1 MSKPKISVIMSE
13 YNTPPDY
20 LRASIESILSQTFK
34 DIEII
39 IVDDCGKNDLD
50 SITEEYKDKRIRV
63 IKNNKNIG
71 LVESLN
77 KAITASKADILARMD
92 TDDIADENRLEEQ
105 YNFMINHEEYSVV
118 GTLANEFSKNSTTGV
133 LGKPGEKT
141 AKSLAYGDSIIH
153 PSVMMRK
160 KDIQSVGGYKN
171 YKRAEDLSL
180 WFELVMKG
188 FRLFVIDRVLLNY
201 RVNEEDYSKRKF
213 KTRGGEIKAR
223 LHYYHLTKAPV
234 LAYLVIIKSIVS
246 SILPTRIVAFFR
258 RKIILKSGRENER
271 FDKNPLVSVVIPVY
285 NCAEYIGECIDSVAE
300 QTYDNI
306 EIIVVNDGSKDG
318 SENIIKDK
326 RKRYHNILYYKQ
338 RNKGVSA
345 ARNLG
350 IKKARG
356 EYITFVDGDD
366 LVGKYLV
373 ECLVNQITCTHPG
386 CIIVSKPT
394 QKINEFKE
402 RVLGYKKP
410 VVKSIISG
418 QALIKL
424 LYPYGIDNGPCAKL
438 YPTVLLKKNLFNID
452 LSIAEDLELN
462 YRLIKSSKIIKV
474 LNEKLYFYRPN
485 PKSAMNQEFNEKR
498 LSGLTATDIIVKD
511 ALSTTNNK
519 KIQKAAVGRH
529 FIEAILIASDPSV
542 NKSVEGSAIIKRVI
556 LKNAGLVMRDFNM
569 FYKYRI
575 VAAIA
580 LINYDIAIKLL
591 QSRGR

>member
-1 MSKPKISVIMSE
+1 MSE

-92 TDDIADENRLEEQ
+92 TDDIADENRLEKQ
-105 YNFMINHEEYSVV
+105 YNFMIDHDEYSVV
-118 GTLANEFSKNSTTGV
+118 GTLANEFSKNSTMGV

-258 RKIILKSGRENER
+258 RKIILKPGRENER
-271 FDKNPLVSVVIPVY
+271 FDKKPLVSVIIPVY

-326 RKRYHNILYYKQ
+326 RKRYRNILYYKQ
-338 RNKGVSA
+338 RNEGVSA

-410 VVKSIISG
+410 VVKSISSG

-485 PKSAMNQEFNEKR
+485 PKSAMNQEFNEKK

-529 FIEAILIASDPSV
+529 FIEAVLIASDPSV
-542 NKSVEGSAIIKRVI
+542 NRSVEGSAIIKRVI
-556 LKNAGLVMRDFNM
+556 LKNAELVMRDFNM

>member
-77 KAITASKADILARMD
+77 KAIAVSKADILARMD

-160 KDIQSVGGYKN
+160 KDIQSIGGYKN

-258 RKIILKSGRENER
+258 RKIILKPGRENER
-271 FDKNPLVSVVIPVY
+271 PLVSVIIPVY

-373 ECLVNQITCTHPG
+373 ECLVNQIRCTHPG

-410 VVKSIISG
+410 VVKSISSS

-424 LYPYGIDNGPCAKL
+424 LYPYGIDNGPYAKL

-462 YRLIKSSKIIKV
+462 YRLIKSSKIVKV

-529 FIEAILIASDPSV
+529 FIEAVLIASDPSV
-542 NKSVEGSAIIKRVI
+542 NRSVEGSAIIKRVI

>member
-1 MSKPKISVIMSE
+1 MSE

-20 LRASIESILSQTFK
+20 LRASIESILNQTFK

-39 IVDDCGKNDLD
+39 IVDDCGRNDLS
-50 SITEEYKDKRIRV
+50 SIVKEYKDKRIRI
-63 IKNNKNIG
+63 IKNDENIG
-71 LVESLN
+71 LVKSLN
-77 KAITASKADILARMD
+77 KAIAVSKADILARMD
-92 TDDIADENRLEEQ
+92 TDDVADENRLEEQ

-118 GTLANEFSKNSTTGV
+118 GTLANEFSKNNTTGV

-180 WFELVMKG
+180 WFELAMKG
-188 FRLFVIDRVLLNY
+188 FSLFVIDRVLLNY

-213 KTRGGEIKAR
+213 KTRRGEIKAR

-246 SILPTRIVAFFR
+246 SILPTRIVAFLR
-258 RKIILKSGRENER
+258 RKIILKPSRENER
-271 FDKNPLVSVVIPVY
+271 SDKRPLVSVIIPVY
-285 NCAEYIGECIDSVAE
+285 NCEEYIGECIDSVAE

-306 EIIVVNDGSKDG
+306 EIIVVNDGSKDE

-326 RKRYHNILYYKQ
+326 KKRYRNILYYKQ

-350 IKKARG
+350 INKAKG
-356 EYITFVDGDD
+356 KYITFVDGDD

-373 ECLVNQITCTHPG
+373 ERLVNQIIHTDPE

-394 QKINEFKE
+394 QKINEFEE
-402 RVLGYKKP
+402 RVLGHKKP
-410 VVKSIISG
+410 VVKSMSSD

-438 YPTVLLKKNLFNID
+438 YPTALLKKNLFNID

-498 LSGLTATDIIVKD
+498 LSGLTATDIIIKD
-511 ALSTTNNK
+511 ALSTTDNR
-519 KIQKAAVGRH
+519 KIQKAAAGRH
-529 FIEAILIASDPSV
+529 FIEAVLIASDPSV
-542 NKSVEGSAIIKRVI
+542 NKSAEGSAIIKRVI

>member
-258 RKIILKSGRENER
+258 RKIILKPGRENER
-271 FDKNPLVSVVIPVY
+271 FDKKPLVSVIIPVY

-326 RKRYHNILYYKQ
+326 RKRYRNILYYKQ
-338 RNKGVSA
+338 RNEGVSA

-350 IKKARG
+350 IKKAIG

-410 VVKSIISG
+410 VVKSISSG

-485 PKSAMNQEFNEKR
+485 PKSAMNQEFNEKK

-529 FIEAILIASDPSV
+529 FIEAVLIASDPSV
-542 NKSVEGSAIIKRVI
+542 NRSVEGSAIIKRVI
-556 LKNAGLVMRDFNM
+556 LKNAELVMRDFNM

>member
-77 KAITASKADILARMD
+77 KAIAVSKADILARMD

-160 KDIQSVGGYKN
+160 KDIQYVGGYKN

-258 RKIILKSGRENER
+258 RKIILKPGRENER
-271 FDKNPLVSVVIPVY
+271 FDNNPLVSVVIPVY

-326 RKRYHNILYYKQ
+326 RKRCHNILYYKQ

-410 VVKSIISG
+410 VVKSISSS

-424 LYPYGIDNGPCAKL
+424 LYPYGIDNGPYAKL

-529 FIEAILIASDPSV
+529 FIEAVLIASDPSV
-542 NKSVEGSAIIKRVI
+542 NRSVEGSAIIKRVI

>member
-1 MSKPKISVIMSE
+1 MSE

-50 SITEEYKDKRIRV
+50 SITEEYRDKRIRV

-77 KAITASKADILARMD
+77 KAIAVSKADILARMD
-92 TDDIADENRLEEQ
+92 TDDVADENRLEEQ

-118 GTLANEFSKNSTTGV
+118 GTLANEFSKNNTTGV

-180 WFELVMKG
+180 WFELAMKG

-213 KTRGGEIKAR
+213 KTRRGEIKAR

-246 SILPTRIVAFFR
+246 SILPTRIVAFLR

-410 VVKSIISG
+410 VVKSISSG

-529 FIEAILIASDPSV
+529 FIEAVLIASDPSV
-542 NKSVEGSAIIKRVI
+542 NRSVEGSAIIKRVI

>member
-77 KAITASKADILARMD
+77 KAIAVSKADILARMD
-92 TDDIADENRLEEQ
+92 TDDVADENRLEEQ

-160 KDIQSVGGYKN
+160 KDIQSIGGYKN

-258 RKIILKSGRENER
+258 RKIILKPGRENER
-271 FDKNPLVSVVIPVY
+271 PLVSVIIPVY
-285 NCAEYIGECIDSVAE
+285 NCEEYIGECIDSVAE

-306 EIIVVNDGSKDG
+306 EIIVVNDGSKDE
-318 SENIIKDK
+318 SENIIEDK
-326 RKRYHNILYYKQ
+326 KKRYRNILYYKQ

-402 RVLGYKKP
+402 RVLGHKKP
-410 VVKSIISG
+410 VVKSISSD

-529 FIEAILIASDPSV
+529 FIEAVLIASDPSV

>member
-1 MSKPKISVIMSE
+1 
-13 YNTPPDY
+13 
-20 LRASIESILSQTFK
+20 
-34 DIEII
+34 
-39 IVDDCGKNDLD
+39 
-50 SITEEYKDKRIRV
+50 
-63 IKNNKNIG
+63 
-71 LVESLN
+71 
-77 KAITASKADILARMD
+77 MD

-105 YNFMINHEEYSVV
+105 YKFMINHEEYSVV

-201 RVNEEDYSKRKF
+201 RVNKEDYSKRKL

-258 RKIILKSGRENER
+258 RKIILKPSREGER
-271 FDKNPLVSVVIPVY
+271 SDKRPLVSVVIPVY
-285 NCAEYIGECIDSVAE
+285 NCEEYIGECIDSVAE

-306 EIIVVNDGSKDG
+306 EIIVVNDGSKDE

-326 RKRYHNILYYKQ
+326 KKRYRNILYYKQ

-373 ECLVNQITCTHPG
+373 ECLVNQIICTHPE

-394 QKINEFKE
+394 QKINEFEE

-410 VVKSIISG
+410 VVKSIGSS

-424 LYPYGIDNGPCAKL
+424 LYPYGIDNGPYAKL

-519 KIQKAAVGRH
+519 KLQKAAVGRH
-529 FIEAILIASDPSV
+529 FIEAVLIASDSSV
-542 NKSVEGSAIIKRVI
+542 NKSVKGSAIIKRVI

>member
-258 RKIILKSGRENER
+258 RKIILKPGRENER
-271 FDKNPLVSVVIPVY
+271 FDKKPLVSVIIPVY

-326 RKRYHNILYYKQ
+326 RKRYRNILYYKQ
-338 RNKGVSA
+338 RNEGVSA

-410 VVKSIISG
+410 VVKSISSG

-485 PKSAMNQEFNEKR
+485 PKSAMNQEFNEKK

-519 KIQKAAVGRH
+519 KIQKATVGRH
-529 FIEAILIASDPSV
+529 FIEAVLIASDPSV
-542 NKSVEGSAIIKRVI
+542 NRSVEGSAIIKRVI
-556 LKNAGLVMRDFNM
+556 LKNAELVMRDFNM

>member
-50 SITEEYKDKRIRV
+50 SITEKYKDKRIRV

-77 KAITASKADILARMD
+77 KAIAVSKADILARMD

-223 LHYYHLTKAPV
+223 LHYYYLTKAPV
-234 LAYLVIIKSIVS
+234 LAYLVIVKSIIS

-338 RNKGVSA
+338 RNEGVSA

-410 VVKSIISG
+410 VVKPISSD

-529 FIEAILIASDPSV
+529 FIEAVLIASDPSV
-542 NKSVEGSAIIKRVI
+542 NRSVEESAIIKRVI

>member
-180 WFELVMKG
+180 WFELAMKG
-188 FRLFVIDRVLLNY
+188 FRLFVIDGVLLNY

-258 RKIILKSGRENER
+258 RKIILKPGRENER
-271 FDKNPLVSVVIPVY
+271 FDKKPLVSVIIPVY

-326 RKRYHNILYYKQ
+326 RKRYRNILYYKQ
-338 RNKGVSA
+338 RNEGVSA

-410 VVKSIISG
+410 VVKSISSG

-485 PKSAMNQEFNEKR
+485 PKSAMNQEFNEKK

-529 FIEAILIASDPSV
+529 FIEAVLIASDPSV
-542 NKSVEGSAIIKRVI
+542 NRSVEGSAIIKRVI
-556 LKNAGLVMRDFNM
+556 LKNAELVMRDFNM

>member
-20 LRASIESILSQTFK
+20 LRASIKSILSQTFK

-77 KAITASKADILARMD
+77 KAIAVSKADILARLD

-326 RKRYHNILYYKQ
+326 RKRYRNILYYKQ

-410 VVKSIISG
+410 VVKSISSG

-424 LYPYGIDNGPCAKL
+424 LYPYGIDNGPYAKL

-519 KIQKAAVGRH
+519 KLQKAAVGRH
-529 FIEAILIASDPSV
+529 FIEAVLIASDSSV
-542 NKSVEGSAIIKRVI
+542 NKSVKGSAIIKRVI

>member
-1 MSKPKISVIMSE
+1 MSE

-77 KAITASKADILARMD
+77 KAIAVSKADILARMD

-258 RKIILKSGRENER
+258 RKIILKPGRENER
-271 FDKNPLVSVVIPVY
+271 FDNNPLVSVVIPVY

-326 RKRYHNILYYKQ
+326 RKRCHNILYYKQ

-410 VVKSIISG
+410 VVKSISSS

-424 LYPYGIDNGPCAKL
+424 LYPYGIDNGPYAKL

-529 FIEAILIASDPSV
+529 FIEAVLIASDPSV
-542 NKSVEGSAIIKRVI
+542 NRSVEGSAIIKRVI

>member
-20 LRASIESILSQTFK
+20 LRASIESILNQTFK

-223 LHYYHLTKAPV
+223 LHYYYLTKAPV
-234 LAYLVIIKSIVS
+234 LAYLVIVKSIIS

-258 RKIILKSGRENER
+258 RKIILKPGRENKR
-271 FDKNPLVSVVIPVY
+271 FDKKPLVSVIIPVY

-306 EIIVVNDGSKDG
+306 EIIVVNDGSKDE

-326 RKRYHNILYYKQ
+326 KRRYRNILYYKQ

-373 ECLVNQITCTHPG
+373 ECLVNQITCIHTE

-410 VVKSIISG
+410 VVKSISSS

-529 FIEAILIASDPSV
+529 FIEAVLIASDPSV
-542 NKSVEGSAIIKRVI
+542 NRSVEGSAIIKRVI

>member
-271 FDKNPLVSVVIPVY
+271 FDNNPLVSVVIPVY

-338 RNKGVSA
+338 RNEGVSA

-394 QKINEFKE
+394 QKINEFEE

-410 VVKSIISG
+410 VVKSISSD

-424 LYPYGIDNGPCAKL
+424 LHPYGIDNGPCAKL

-485 PKSAMNQEFNEKR
+485 PKSAMNQEFNEKK

-529 FIEAILIASDPSV
+529 FIEAVLIASDPSV
-542 NKSVEGSAIIKRVI
+542 NRSVEGSAIIKRVI
-556 LKNAGLVMRDFNM
+556 LKNAELVMRDFNM

>member
-13 YNTPPDY
+13 YNTPPEH
-20 LRASIESILSQTFK
+20 LRASIESILNQTIK
-34 DIEII
+34 DIEIV

-50 SITEEYKDKRIRV
+50 SIIKEYKDKRIRV

-77 KAITASKADILARMD
+77 KAIAVSKADILARMD

-153 PSVMMRK
+153 PSAMMRK
-160 KDIQSVGGYKN
+160 KDVQSVGGYKN

-223 LHYYHLTKAPV
+223 LHYYYLTKAPV
-234 LAYLVIIKSIVS
+234 LAYLIIVKSIIS

-258 RKIILKSGRENER
+258 RKIILKPGRESER
-271 FDKNPLVSVVIPVY
+271 FDKKPLVSVIIPVY
-285 NCAEYIGECIDSVAE
+285 NCAEYIGECIDSIAG
-300 QTYDNI
+300 QSYDNI
-306 EIIVVNDGSKDG
+306 EIIVVNDGSKDE
-318 SENIIKDK
+318 SEKIIKNK
-326 RKRYHNILYYKQ
+326 KKKYRNILYYKQ
-338 RNKGVSA
+338 RNKGVSV

-350 IKKARG
+350 INKAKG
-356 EYITFVDGDD
+356 EYITFVDADD
-366 LVGKYLV
+366 LAGKYLV
-373 ECLVNQITCTHPG
+373 ERLVNQIIHTDPE

-394 QKINEFKE
+394 QKINEFEE
-402 RVLGYKKP
+402 RVLGHKRP
-410 VVKSIISG
+410 VVKSMSSD

-438 YPTVLLKKNLFNID
+438 YPTALLKKNLFNIG

-511 ALSTTNNK
+511 TLSTTNNK
-519 KIQKAAVGRH
+519 KIRKAAAGRH
-529 FIEAILIASDPSV
+529 FIEAVLITSDPSV
-542 NKSVEGSAIIKRVI
+542 NKSAEGSAIIKKVI

>member
-13 YNTPPDY
+13 YNTPPNY
-20 LRASIESILSQTFK
+20 LRASIESILNQTFK
-34 DIEII
+34 DIEIV
-39 IVDDCGKNDLD
+39 IVDDCGKNDLE
-50 SITEEYKDKRIRV
+50 SIVKEYKDRRIRV
-63 IKNNKNIG
+63 IKNDKNIG

-77 KAITASKADILARMD
+77 KAIAVSKADILARMD

-105 YNFMINHEEYSVV
+105 YNFMISHEEYSVV
-118 GTLANEFSKNSTTGV
+118 GTLANEFSKNSTTGI

-201 RVNEEDYSKRKF
+201 RVNEEDYLKRKF

-223 LHYYHLTKAPV
+223 LHYYRLTKAPV
-234 LAYLVIIKSIVS
+234 LAYLVIVKSIAS
-246 SILPTRIVAFFR
+246 SILPTRTVAFFR
-258 RKIILKSGRENER
+258 RKIILKSGRGNER
-271 FDKNPLVSVVIPVY
+271 FDKRPLVSVVIPVY

-306 EIIVVNDGSKDG
+306 EIIVVNDGSKDE
-318 SENIIKDK
+318 SEKIIKNK
-326 RKRYHNILYYKQ
+326 KKKYRNILYYKQ

-350 IKKARG
+350 INKAKG
-356 EYITFVDGDD
+356 EYITFVDADD

-373 ECLVNQITCTHPG
+373 ERLVNQITCTHPE
-386 CIIVSKPT
+386 CIIVSEPT
-394 QKINEFKE
+394 QKINEFE
-402 RVLGYKKP
+402 ECALGYKKP
-410 VVKSIISG
+410 VVKSISSD

-438 YPTVLLKKNLFNID
+438 YPTALLKKNLFNID

-485 PKSAMNQEFNEKR
+485 PKSAMNQKFNEKR
-498 LSGLTATDIIVKD
+498 LSGLTATDIIIKD

-529 FIEAILIASDPSV
+529 FIEAVLIASDPSV

>member
-50 SITEEYKDKRIRV
+50 SITEEYRDKRIRV

-77 KAITASKADILARMD
+77 KAIAVSKADILARMD
-92 TDDIADENRLEEQ
+92 TDDVADENRLEEQ

-118 GTLANEFSKNSTTGV
+118 GTLANEFSKNNTTGV

-180 WFELVMKG
+180 WFELAMKG

-213 KTRGGEIKAR
+213 KTRRGEIKAR

-246 SILPTRIVAFFR
+246 SILPTRIVAFLR

-410 VVKSIISG
+410 VVKSISSG

-529 FIEAILIASDPSV
+529 FIEAVLIASDPSV
-542 NKSVEGSAIIKRVI
+542 NRSVEGSAIIKRVI
-556 LKNAGLVMRDFNM
+556 LKNAGLCV
-569 FYKYRI
+569 I
-575 VAAIA
+575 LTCSISTE
-580 LINYDIAIKLL
+580 LSLL
-591 QSRGR
+591 

>member
-1 MSKPKISVIMSE
+1 MSE

-160 KDIQSVGGYKN
+160 KDIQYVGGYKN

-258 RKIILKSGRENER
+258 RKIILKPGRENER
-271 FDKNPLVSVVIPVY
+271 FDKKPLVSVIIPVY

-326 RKRYHNILYYKQ
+326 RKRYRNILYYKQ
-338 RNKGVSA
+338 RNEGVSA

-410 VVKSIISG
+410 VVKSISSG

-485 PKSAMNQEFNEKR
+485 PKSAMNQEFNEKK

-529 FIEAILIASDPSV
+529 FIEAVLIASDPSV
-542 NKSVEGSAIIKRVI
+542 NRSVEGSAIIKRVI
-556 LKNAGLVMRDFNM
+556 LKNAELVMRDFNM

>member
-1 MSKPKISVIMSE
+1 MSE

-258 RKIILKSGRENER
+258 RKIILKPGRENER
-271 FDKNPLVSVVIPVY
+271 FDKKPLVSVIIPVY

-326 RKRYHNILYYKQ
+326 RKRYRNILYYKQ
-338 RNKGVSA
+338 RNEGVSA

-410 VVKSIISG
+410 VVKSISSG

-485 PKSAMNQEFNEKR
+485 PKSAMNQEFNEKK

-529 FIEAILIASDPSV
+529 FIEAVLIASDPSV
-542 NKSVEGSAIIKRVI
+542 NRSVEGSAIIKRVI
-556 LKNAGLVMRDFNM
+556 LKNAELVMRDFNM

>member
-20 LRASIESILSQTFK
+20 LRASIESILNQTFK

-39 IVDDCGKNDLD
+39 IVDDCGRNDLS
-50 SITEEYKDKRIRV
+50 SIVKEYKDKRIRI
-63 IKNNKNIG
+63 IKNDENIG
-71 LVESLN
+71 LVKSLN
-77 KAITASKADILARMD
+77 KAIAVSKADILARMD

-105 YNFMINHEEYSVV
+105 YKFMINHEEYSVV

-201 RVNEEDYSKRKF
+201 RVNKEDYSKRKL
-213 KTRGGEIKAR
+213 KTRRGEIKAR
-223 LHYYHLTKAPV
+223 LHYYHLTKAPA

-258 RKIILKSGRENER
+258 RKIILKPSREDER
-271 FDKNPLVSVVIPVY
+271 SDKRPLVSVVIPVY
-285 NCAEYIGECIDSVAE
+285 NCEEYIGECIDSVAE

-306 EIIVVNDGSKDG
+306 EIIVVNDGSKDE
-318 SENIIKDK
+318 SENIIEDK
-326 RKRYHNILYYKQ
+326 KKRYRNILYYKQ

-373 ECLVNQITCTHPG
+373 ECLVNQIICTHPE

-394 QKINEFKE
+394 QKINEFEE

-410 VVKSIISG
+410 VVKSIGSS

-424 LYPYGIDNGPCAKL
+424 LYPYGIDNGPYAKL
-438 YPTVLLKKNLFNID
+438 YPIVLLKKNLFNID

-529 FIEAILIASDPSV
+529 FIEAVLIASDPSV
-542 NKSVEGSAIIKRVI
+542 NRSVEGSAIIKRVI

>member
-13 YNTPPDY
+13 YNTPPNY
-20 LRASIESILSQTFK
+20 LRASIESILNQTFK

-50 SITEEYKDKRIRV
+50 SITEEYKDKRIKV

-92 TDDIADENRLEEQ
+92 TDDVADENRLEEQ
-105 YNFMINHEEYSVV
+105 YNFMISHEEYSVV

-153 PSVMMRK
+153 PSAMMRK

-201 RVNEEDYSKRKF
+201 RVNEEDYSKRKL

-223 LHYYHLTKAPV
+223 LHYYRLTKAPV
-234 LAYLVIIKSIVS
+234 LAYLVIIKSIAS

-258 RKIILKSGRENER
+258 RKIILKPSREDER
-271 FDKNPLVSVVIPVY
+271 SDKRPLVSVIPVY

-306 EIIVVNDGSKDG
+306 EIIVVNDGSKDE
-318 SENIIKDK
+318 SEKIIKNK
-326 RKRYHNILYYKQ
+326 KKKYRNILYYKQ

-350 IKKARG
+350 INKAKG

-366 LVGKYLV
+366 LAGKYLV
-373 ECLVNQITCTHPG
+373 ERLVNQITCTHPE

-394 QKINEFKE
+394 QKINEFE
-402 RVLGYKKP
+402 ECALGYKKP
-410 VVKSIISG
+410 VVKSISSD

-438 YPTVLLKKNLFNID
+438 YPTALLKKNLFNID

-485 PKSAMNQEFNEKR
+485 LKSAMNQEFNKKR
-498 LSGLTATDIIVKD
+498 LSGLTATDIIIKD

-529 FIEAILIASDPSV
+529 FIEAVLIASDPSV
-542 NKSVEGSAIIKRVI
+542 NKSAEGSAIIKRVI

-580 LINYDIAIKLL
+580 LINYNFAIKLL
-591 QSRGR
+591 QSRGH

>member
-13 YNTPPDY
+13 YNTPPNY
-20 LRASIESILSQTFK
+20 LRASIESILNQTFK
-34 DIEII
+34 DIEIV

-50 SITEEYKDKRIRV
+50 SIVKEYKDRRIRV
-63 IKNNKNIG
+63 IKNDKNIG

-92 TDDIADENRLEEQ
+92 TDDVADENRLEEQ

-223 LHYYHLTKAPV
+223 LHYYYLTKAPV
-234 LAYLVIIKSIVS
+234 LAYLVIVKSIIS

-338 RNKGVSA
+338 RNEGVSA

-394 QKINEFKE
+394 QKINEFEE

-410 VVKSIISG
+410 VVKSIGSS

-424 LYPYGIDNGPCAKL
+424 LYPYGIDNGPYAKL

-529 FIEAILIASDPSV
+529 FIEAVLIASDPSV
-542 NKSVEGSAIIKRVI
+542 NRSVEGSAIIKRVI

>member
-13 YNTPPDY
+13 YNTPPEH
-20 LRASIESILSQTFK
+20 LRASIESILNQTFK

-92 TDDIADENRLEEQ
+92 TDDVADENRLEEQ

-153 PSVMMRK
+153 PSAMMRK
-160 KDIQSVGGYKN
+160 RDVQSVGGYKN

-201 RVNEEDYSKRKF
+201 RVNKEDYSKRKL
-213 KTRGGEIKAR
+213 KTRRGEIKAR

-246 SILPTRIVAFFR
+246 SILPTRIVAFLR
-258 RKIILKSGRENER
+258 RKIILKPSRENER
-271 FDKNPLVSVVIPVY
+271 SDKRPLVSVIIPVY
-285 NCAEYIGECIDSVAE
+285 NCEEYIGECIDSVAE

-306 EIIVVNDGSKDG
+306 EIIVVNDGSKDE

-326 RKRYHNILYYKQ
+326 KKRYRNILYYKQ

-350 IKKARG
+350 INKAKG

-366 LVGKYLV
+366 LAGKYLV
-373 ECLVNQITCTHPG
+373 ERLVNQITCTHPE

-394 QKINEFKE
+394 QKINEFE
-402 RVLGYKKP
+402 ECALGYKKP
-410 VVKSIISG
+410 VVKSISSD

-438 YPTVLLKKNLFNID
+438 YPTALLKKNLFNID

-485 PKSAMNQEFNEKR
+485 LKSAMNQEFNKKR
-498 LSGLTATDIIVKD
+498 LSGLTATDIIIKD

-529 FIEAILIASDPSV
+529 FIEAVLIASDPSV
-542 NKSVEGSAIIKRVI
+542 NKSAEGSAIIKRVI

-580 LINYDIAIKLL
+580 LINYNFAIKLL
-591 QSRGR
+591 QSRGH

>member
-92 TDDIADENRLEEQ
+92 TDDIADENRLEKQ
-105 YNFMINHEEYSVV
+105 YNFMIDHDEYSVV
-118 GTLANEFSKNSTTGV
+118 GTLANEFSKNSTMGV

-258 RKIILKSGRENER
+258 RKIILKPGRENER
-271 FDKNPLVSVVIPVY
+271 FDKKPLVSVIIPVY

-326 RKRYHNILYYKQ
+326 RKRYRNILYYKQ
-338 RNKGVSA
+338 RNEGVSA

-410 VVKSIISG
+410 VVKSISSG

-485 PKSAMNQEFNEKR
+485 PKSAMNQEFNEKK

-529 FIEAILIASDPSV
+529 FIEAVLIASDPSV
-542 NKSVEGSAIIKRVI
+542 NRSVEGSAIIKRVI
-556 LKNAGLVMRDFNM
+556 LKNAELVMRDFNM

>member
-1 MSKPKISVIMSE
+1 MSE

-77 KAITASKADILARMD
+77 KAIAASKADILARMD

-118 GTLANEFSKNSTTGV
+118 GTLANEFSKNNTTGV

-201 RVNEEDYSKRKF
+201 RVNEEDYSKRKL

-223 LHYYHLTKAPV
+223 LHYYRLTKAPV
-234 LAYLVIIKSIVS
+234 LAYLVIIKSIAS

-258 RKIILKSGRENER
+258 RKIILKPGRGNER
-271 FDKNPLVSVVIPVY
+271 FDKRPLVSVVIPVY

-306 EIIVVNDGSKDG
+306 EIIIVNDGSKDE
-318 SENIIKDK
+318 SEKIIKDK
-326 RKRYHNILYYKQ
+326 KKRYYNILYYKQ

-350 IKKARG
+350 INKARG

-373 ECLVNQITCTHPG
+373 ERLVNQITCTHPE

-394 QKINEFKE
+394 QKINEFEE
-402 RVLGYKKP
+402 RVLGHKKP
-410 VVKSIISG
+410 VVKSISSD

-462 YRLIKSSKIIKV
+462 YRLIKSSKIVKV

-485 PKSAMNQEFNEKR
+485 PKSAMNQEFNKKR
-498 LSGLTATDIIVKD
+498 LSGLTATDIIMKD
-511 ALSTTNNK
+511 TLSTINNR
-519 KIQKAAVGRH
+519 KIQKAAAGRH
-529 FIEAILIASDPSV
+529 FIEAVLIASDPSV
-542 NKSVEGSAIIKRVI
+542 NKSTEGSAIIKRVI

-591 QSRGR
+591 QSRGH

>member
-20 LRASIESILSQTFK
+20 LRASIESILNQTFK

-258 RKIILKSGRENER
+258 RKIILKPGRENER
-271 FDKNPLVSVVIPVY
+271 FDKNPLVSVIIPVY

-356 EYITFVDGDD
+356 EYIIFVDGDD

-373 ECLVNQITCTHPG
+373 ECLVNQITCSHPG

-410 VVKSIISG
+410 VVKSISSG

-474 LNEKLYFYRPN
+474 LNEKLYFYRSN

-529 FIEAILIASDPSV
+529 FIEAVLIASDPSV
-542 NKSVEGSAIIKRVI
+542 NRSVEGSAIIKRVI

>member
-13 YNTPPDY
+13 YNTPPNY
-20 LRASIESILSQTFK
+20 LRASIESILNQTFK
-34 DIEII
+34 DIEIV
-39 IVDDCGKNDLD
+39 IVDDCGKNDLE
-50 SITEEYKDKRIRV
+50 SIVKEYKNRRIRV
-63 IKNNKNIG
+63 IKNDKNIG

-92 TDDIADENRLEEQ
+92 TDDVADENRLEEQ

-153 PSVMMRK
+153 PSAMMRK
-160 KDIQSVGGYKN
+160 RDVQSVGGYKN

-201 RVNEEDYSKRKF
+201 RVNKEDYSKRKL

-223 LHYYHLTKAPV
+223 LHYYRLTKAPV
-234 LAYLVIIKSIVS
+234 LAYLVIVKSIAS
-246 SILPTRIVAFFR
+246 SILPTRTVAFFR
-258 RKIILKSGRENER
+258 RKIILKPSREDER
-271 FDKNPLVSVVIPVY
+271 SDKRPLVSVVIPVY

-306 EIIVVNDGSKDG
+306 EIIVVNDGSKDE
-318 SENIIKDK
+318 SEKIIKNK
-326 RKRYHNILYYKQ
+326 KKKYRNILYYKQ

-350 IKKARG
+350 INKAKG

-366 LVGKYLV
+366 LAGKYLV
-373 ECLVNQITCTHPG
+373 ERLVNQITCTHPE

-394 QKINEFKE
+394 QKINEFEE

-410 VVKSIISG
+410 VVKSISSD

-485 PKSAMNQEFNEKR
+485 PKSAMNQEFNEKK

-529 FIEAILIASDPSV
+529 FIEAVLIASDPSV

>member
-1 MSKPKISVIMSE
+1 MSE

-20 LRASIESILSQTFK
+20 LRASIESILNQTFK

-105 YNFMINHEEYSVV
+105 YNFMINHEEYIVV

-271 FDKNPLVSVVIPVY
+271 IDKNPLVSVVIPVY

-410 VVKSIISG
+410 VVKSISSG

-424 LYPYGIDNGPCAKL
+424 LYPYRIDNGPCAKL

-529 FIEAILIASDPSV
+529 LIEAILIASDPSV
-542 NKSVEGSAIIKRVI
+542 NRSVEGSAIIKRVI

>member
-20 LRASIESILSQTFK
+20 LRASIESILNQTIK

-50 SITEEYKDKRIRV
+50 SIIKEYKDKRIRV

-77 KAITASKADILARMD
+77 KAITVSKADILARMD
-92 TDDIADENRLEEQ
+92 TDDVADENRLEEQ

-153 PSVMMRK
+153 PSAMMRK
-160 KDIQSVGGYKN
+160 KDVQSVGGYKN

-223 LHYYHLTKAPV
+223 LHYYYLTKAPV
-234 LAYLVIIKSIVS
+234 LAYLIIVKSIIS

-258 RKIILKSGRENER
+258 RKIILKPGRESER
-271 FDKNPLVSVVIPVY
+271 FDKKPLVSVIIPVY
-285 NCAEYIGECIDSVAE
+285 NCAEYIGECIDSIAG
-300 QTYDNI
+300 QSYDNI
-306 EIIVVNDGSKDG
+306 EIIVVNDGSKDE
-318 SENIIKDK
+318 SEKIIKNK
-326 RKRYHNILYYKQ
+326 KKKYRNILYYKQ
-338 RNKGVSA
+338 RNKGVSV

-350 IKKARG
+350 INKAKG
-356 EYITFVDGDD
+356 EYITFVDADD
-366 LVGKYLV
+366 LAGKYLV
-373 ECLVNQITCTHPG
+373 ERLVNQIIHTDPE

-394 QKINEFKE
+394 QKINEFEE
-402 RVLGYKKP
+402 RVLGHKRP
-410 VVKSIISG
+410 VVKSMSSD

-438 YPTVLLKKNLFNID
+438 YPTALLKKNLFNIG

-511 ALSTTNNK
+511 TLSTTNNK
-519 KIQKAAVGRH
+519 KIRKAAAGRH
-529 FIEAILIASDPSV
+529 FIEAVLITSDPSV
-542 NKSVEGSAIIKRVI
+542 NKSAEGSAIIKKVI

>member
-13 YNTPPDY
+13 YNTPPNY
-20 LRASIESILSQTFK
+20 LRASIESILNQTFK

-39 IVDDCGKNDLD
+39 IVDDCGKNDLY

-92 TDDIADENRLEEQ
+92 TDDVADENRLEEQ

-118 GTLANEFSKNSTTGV
+118 GTLANEFSRNSITGI

-153 PSVMMRK
+153 PSAMMRK

-201 RVNEEDYSKRKF
+201 RVNEEDYSKRKL

-223 LHYYHLTKAPV
+223 LHYYRLTKAPV
-234 LAYLVIIKSIVS
+234 LAYLVIIKSIAS

-258 RKIILKSGRENER
+258 RKIILKPSREDER
-271 FDKNPLVSVVIPVY
+271 SDKRPLVSIVIPVY

-326 RKRYHNILYYKQ
+326 KKKYRNILYYKQ

-350 IKKARG
+350 INKARG

-373 ECLVNQITCTHPG
+373 ERLVNQITCTHPE

-394 QKINEFKE
+394 QKINEFE
-402 RVLGYKKP
+402 ECALGYKKP
-410 VVKSIISG
+410 VVKSISSD

-529 FIEAILIASDPSV
+529 FIEAVLIASDPSV
-542 NKSVEGSAIIKRVI
+542 NRSVEGSAIIKRVM

-591 QSRGR
+591 QSRGH

>member
-180 WFELVMKG
+180 WFELAMKG

-258 RKIILKSGRENER
+258 RKIILKPGRENER
-271 FDKNPLVSVVIPVY
+271 FDKKPLVSVIIPVY

-326 RKRYHNILYYKQ
+326 RKRYRNILYYKQ
-338 RNKGVSA
+338 RNEGVSA

-410 VVKSIISG
+410 VVKSISSG

-485 PKSAMNQEFNEKR
+485 PKSAMNQEFNEKK

-529 FIEAILIASDPSV
+529 FIEAVLIASDPSV
-542 NKSVEGSAIIKRVI
+542 NRSVEGSAIIKRVI
-556 LKNAGLVMRDFNM
+556 LKNAELVMRDFNM

>member
-1 MSKPKISVIMSE
+1 MSE

-20 LRASIESILSQTFK
+20 LRASIESILNQTFK

-39 IVDDCGKNDLD
+39 IVDDCGRNDLS
-50 SITEEYKDKRIRV
+50 SIVKEYKDKRIRI
-63 IKNNKNIG
+63 IKNDENIG
-71 LVESLN
+71 LVKSLN
-77 KAITASKADILARMD
+77 KAIAVSKADILARMD

-105 YNFMINHEEYSVV
+105 YKFMINHEEYSVV

-201 RVNEEDYSKRKF
+201 RVNKEDYSKRKL

-223 LHYYHLTKAPV
+223 LHYYRLTKAPV
-234 LAYLVIIKSIVS
+234 LAYLVIVKSIAS
-246 SILPTRIVAFFR
+246 SILPTRTVAFFR
-258 RKIILKSGRENER
+258 RKIILKPSREDER
-271 FDKNPLVSVVIPVY
+271 SDKRPLVSVVIPVY

-402 RVLGYKKP
+402 SVLGYKKP
-410 VVKSIISG
+410 VVKSISSD

-438 YPTVLLKKNLFNID
+438 YPTALLKKNLFNID

-485 PKSAMNQEFNEKR
+485 PKSAMNQEFNEKK

-529 FIEAILIASDPSV
+529 FIEAVLIASDPSV
-542 NKSVEGSAIIKRVI
+542 NRSVEGSAIIKRVI

>member
-258 RKIILKSGRENER
+258 RKIILKPGRENER
-271 FDKNPLVSVVIPVY
+271 FDKKPLVSVIIPVY

-326 RKRYHNILYYKQ
+326 RKRYRNILYYKQ
-338 RNKGVSA
+338 RNEGVSA

-410 VVKSIISG
+410 VVKSISSG

-485 PKSAMNQEFNEKR
+485 PKSAMNQEFNEKK

-529 FIEAILIASDPSV
+529 FIEAVLIASDPSV
-542 NKSVEGSAIIKRVI
+542 NRSVEGSAIIKRVI
-556 LKNAGLVMRDFNM
+556 LKNAELVMRDFNM

>member
-1 MSKPKISVIMSE
+1 MSE

-77 KAITASKADILARMD
+77 KAIAVSKADILARMD

-271 FDKNPLVSVVIPVY
+271 FDNNTLVSVVIPVY

-338 RNKGVSA
+338 RNEGVSA

-394 QKINEFKE
+394 QKINEFEE

-410 VVKSIISG
+410 VVKSISSD

-485 PKSAMNQEFNEKR
+485 PKSAMNQEFNEKK

-529 FIEAILIASDPSV
+529 FIEAVLIASDPSV

-556 LKNAGLVMRDFNM
+556 LKNAGLVVRDFNM

-575 VAAIA
+575 IAAIA

>member
-13 YNTPPDY
+13 YNTPPDC

-50 SITEEYKDKRIRV
+50 SIVKQYKDKRIRI
-63 IKNNKNIG
+63 IKNDKNIG

-77 KAITASKADILARMD
+77 KAITVSKADILARMD
-92 TDDIADENRLEEQ
+92 TDDVADENRLEEQ

-153 PSVMMRK
+153 PSAMMRK
-160 KDIQSVGGYKN
+160 KDVQSVGGYKN

-201 RVNEEDYSKRKF
+201 RVNKEDYSKRKL

-223 LHYYHLTKAPV
+223 LHYYRLTKAPV
-234 LAYLVIIKSIVS
+234 LAYLVIVKSIAS
-246 SILPTRIVAFFR
+246 SILPTRTVAFFR
-258 RKIILKSGRENER
+258 RKIILKPSREDER
-271 FDKNPLVSVVIPVY
+271 SDKRPLVSVVIPVY

-306 EIIVVNDGSKDG
+306 EIIVVNDGSKDE
-318 SENIIKDK
+318 SEKIIKNK
-326 RKRYHNILYYKQ
+326 KKKYRNILYYKQ

-350 IKKARG
+350 INKAKG

-366 LVGKYLV
+366 LTGKYLV
-373 ECLVNQITCTHPG
+373 ERLVNQITCTHPE

-394 QKINEFKE
+394 QKINEFE
-402 RVLGYKKP
+402 ECALGYKKP
-410 VVKSIISG
+410 VVKSISSD

-438 YPTVLLKKNLFNID
+438 YPTALLKKNLFNID

-485 PKSAMNQEFNEKR
+485 LKSAMNQEFNKKR
-498 LSGLTATDIIVKD
+498 LSGLTATDIIIKD

-529 FIEAILIASDPSV
+529 FIEAVLIASDPSV
-542 NKSVEGSAIIKRVI
+542 NKSAEGSAIIKRVI

-580 LINYDIAIKLL
+580 LINYNFAIKLL
-591 QSRGR
+591 QSRGH

>member
-271 FDKNPLVSVVIPVY
+271 FDNNPLVSVVIPVY

-338 RNKGVSA
+338 RNEGVSA

-394 QKINEFKE
+394 QKINEFEE

-410 VVKSIISG
+410 VVKSISSD

-424 LYPYGIDNGPCAKL
+424 LHPYGIDNGPCAKL

-485 PKSAMNQEFNEKR
+485 PKSAMNQEFNEKK

-529 FIEAILIASDPSV
+529 FIEAVLIASDPSV
-542 NKSVEGSAIIKRVI
+542 NRSVEGSAITKRVI
-556 LKNAGLVMRDFNM
+556 LKNAELVMRDFNM

>member
-13 YNTPPDY
+13 CNTPPDY

-77 KAITASKADILARMD
+77 KAIAVSKADILARMD

-105 YNFMINHEEYSVV
+105 YNFMINHEEYSVI

-258 RKIILKSGRENER
+258 RKIILKPGRENER
-271 FDKNPLVSVVIPVY
+271 FDKNPLVSVIIPVY

-373 ECLVNQITCTHPG
+373 ECLVNQITCTRPG
-386 CIIVSKPT
+386 CIMVSKPT

-410 VVKSIISG
+410 VVKSISSG

-529 FIEAILIASDPSV
+529 FIEAVLIASDPSV
-542 NKSVEGSAIIKRVI
+542 NRSVEGSAIIKRVI

>member
-20 LRASIESILSQTFK
+20 LRASIESILNQTFK

-258 RKIILKSGRENER
+258 RKIILKPGRENER
-271 FDKNPLVSVVIPVY
+271 FDKNPLVSVIIPVY

-356 EYITFVDGDD
+356 EYIIFVDGDD

-373 ECLVNQITCTHPG
+373 ECLVNQITCSHPG

-410 VVKSIISG
+410 VVKSISSG

-474 LNEKLYFYRPN
+474 LNEKLYFYRSN
-485 PKSAMNQEFNEKR
+485 PKSAMNQEFNEKK

-529 FIEAILIASDPSV
+529 FIEAVLIASDPSV
-542 NKSVEGSAIIKRVI
+542 NRSVEGSAIIKRAI